1 MPSPTPLRAAPTQRD
16 EAAGGRRTARS
27 VGERHGGWVAMVVGE
42 AEMDGEDGAL
52 VVMGRAAKLLA
63 MMQAEQAAAR

>member
-1 MPSPTPLRAAPTQRD
+1 
-16 EAAGGRRTARS
+16 
-27 VGERHGGWVAMVVGE
+27 MVVGE

-63 MMQAEQAAAR
+63 MMQAEQAAARASC